1 MAFGYIFLVGNYCS
15 MQADYWPSIL
25 DRIHKKQQL
34 LFLGFY
40 LHLYTYICIKIVN
53 GLSLPRKLSC
63 VHCCYCILFDFIYS
77 PIHQSTKAH
86 LKLFFNVNYPV
97 PPLPPGLGLMTI
109 WFSPLQFV
117 CVYTSSLQITSDFT
131 RPCHVSRLNY
141 IFYISYHVV
150 SRQDKHTYNIQ

>member
-1 MAFGYIFLVGNYCS
+1 M
-15 MQADYWPSIL
+15 
-25 DRIHKKQQL
+25 
-34 LFLGFY
+34 LFLGFC

-97 PPLPPGLGLMTI
+97 PPPPPWFGTNDNLVFPFVVCMCLHFFFIDNKWFYTTVSCFQIKLHFLYQLSCCIQARQTHLQHTI
-109 WFSPLQFV
+109 R
-117 CVYTSSLQITSDFT
+117 YKY
-131 RPCHVSRLNY
+131 R
-141 IFYISYHVV
+141 
-150 SRQDKHTYNIQ
+150 